1 MELLASHTEG
11 HSGSDLRELCRNA
24 AMVPVREYV
33 RSASVNQEMLEKG
46 QVEVYM
52 HFIRIIS
59 QADHRYRV
67 SILDHWH

>member
-1 MELLASHTEG
+1 MLKDTKLALNFQMEQLASYTNG

-46 QVEVYM
+46 QVEVHM
-52 HFIRIIS
+52 HS
-59 QADHRYRV
+59 N
-67 SILDHWH
+67 